1 MGVRVCRT
9 DTGLFLLTGPDPGW
23 RNEAD
28 CGFQTYTRPD
38 GSVIVRPRGRS
49 LHSSQ
54 TAQRT
59 SYSRSA
65 EPFSP
70 IRSARGSRFP
80 WYAPARLHAP
90 ATCPPAPQPLNCA
103 GPKHVHFRD
112 LDGTLTAGLNQKGI
126 VPYGSDTLVGLYPGQ
141 RSFPFDQVRSRT
153 PTSFSRSTRSTP
165 AHAILVARLVPALPG
180 LVAAGN

>member
-1 MGVRVCRT
+1 M
-9 DTGLFLLTGPDPGW
+9 FLLTGPDPGW

-38 GSVIVRPRGRS
+38 GSVIVRPRKHS
-49 LHSSQ
+49 LPSSQ

-70 IRSARGSRFP
+70 IRPARGSRFP
-80 WYAPARLHAP
+80 WHAPARLHAP

-112 LDGTLTAGLNQKGI
+112 LDGTLGGRVRSSILQGGF
-126 VPYGSDTLVGLYPGQ
+126 PRPDTVEGFYPGN
-141 RSFPFDQVRSRT
+141 RSVIDQV
-153 PTSFSRSTRSTP
+153 
-165 AHAILVARLVPALPG
+165 
-180 LVAAGN
+180 